1 MSLPNHTAAKDLE
14 NKLFP
19 PAGTSFFESETITVF
34 DEVELTRP
42 SGLGAT
48 SHVETLTWRPE
59 VYKYVTRAKPDDPQF
74 QEHGGII
81 YIILVHG
88 GLGRTG
94 DTSSALGYDYVQ
106 SIKVPPTVIPVK
118 QYPASHTGTQSGDDW
133 AYSIGYTQMMTMF
146 ANGGNTATD
155 FEAYY
160 HEDFT
165 RHQSQQTGAETS
177 DGVEF
182 AVHFEENINF
192 VDFPIVGFS
201 VFKCFDPTIFPV
213 TFTFEASTGVR
224 RDDGYTADARV
235 TQDVPI
241 DFKFT

>member
-1 MSLPNHTAAKDLE
+1 MDDGRILAVRYLSPSHRLNSLLSARFKALKHPSHTMSPPNHTVAKDLE

-59 VYKYVTRAKPDDPQF
+59 
-74 QEHGGII
+74 
-81 YIILVHG
+81 
-88 GLGRTG
+88 GL
-94 DTSSALGYDYVQ
+94 Q

>member
-1 MSLPNHTAAKDLE
+1 MSPPNHTVAKDLE

-59 VYKYVTRAKPDDPQF
+59 
-74 QEHGGII
+74 
-81 YIILVHG
+81 
-88 GLGRTG
+88 GL
-94 DTSSALGYDYVQ
+94 
-106 SIKVPPTVIPVK
+106 
-118 QYPASHTGTQSGDDW
+118 QSGDDW
-133 AYSIGYTQMMTMF
+133 AYSIGYTQTMTMF
-146 ANGGNTATD
+146 GNGGNTATD

-182 AVHFEENINF
+182 AVHFEEN
-192 VDFPIVGFS
+192 
-201 VFKCFDPTIFPV
+201 
-213 TFTFEASTGVR
+213 VR
-224 RDDGYTADARV
+224 YPSDIRYQYSFG
-235 TQDVPI
+235 
-241 DFKFT
+241 